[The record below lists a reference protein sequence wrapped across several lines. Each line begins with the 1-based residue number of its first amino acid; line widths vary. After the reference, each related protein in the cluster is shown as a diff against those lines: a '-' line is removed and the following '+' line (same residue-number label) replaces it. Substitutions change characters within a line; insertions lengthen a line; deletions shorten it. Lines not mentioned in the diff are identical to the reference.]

1 MTSSQRRDVAGV
13 DVTCI
18 VTIYRLRSRVFDRA
32 CAGIC
37 DSGVMRPTNEKTFYP
52 LRAQTLSGF
61 HDYTVSKFNGLR
73 VICMSLFRHWI
84 YGFGMFLLSS
94 GGEATDVTLA
104 YGDQPFA
111 PYQMG
116 QGISPA
122 DPPGLAVELILQTA
136 AELDIQVQ
144 LRRMPVKRLLHLLEY
159 NLLDGAIGYSY
170 TPGRAAFLR
179 YPKTAAGAPDRD
191 KRLYSLNYYL
201 FSRPDFVPDG
211 LNGQLSTL
219 NQYRVGVVTGS
230 SVAQLLDEQ
239 GVRYDPGRTQEQN
252 LGKLLSGRLDLILGP
267 DEPTRQVIKRLGW
280 EKQIRRFG
288 EPMLARDYYLV
299 FSKPFCRQNGTL
311 CELWWQT
318 LQQRRN
324 ALPKGKYAD

>member
-1 MTSSQRRDVAGV
+1 M
-13 DVTCI
+13 
-18 VTIYRLRSRVFDRA
+18 
-32 CAGIC
+32 
-37 DSGVMRPTNEKTFYP
+37 
-52 LRAQTLSGF
+52 
-61 HDYTVSKFNGLR
+61 SKFNGLR

-311 CELWWQT
+311 CDLWWQT

-324 ALPKGKYAD
+324 ALLKGKNAD